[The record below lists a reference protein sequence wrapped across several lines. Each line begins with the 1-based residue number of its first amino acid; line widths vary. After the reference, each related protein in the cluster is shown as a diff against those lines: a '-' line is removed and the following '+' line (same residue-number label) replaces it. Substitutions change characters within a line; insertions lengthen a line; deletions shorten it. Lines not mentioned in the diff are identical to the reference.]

1 MSNEETYDL
10 IAETENFGVHRLE
23 HDGELFYHV
32 ELVNLTLHFTPEEWD
47 EFATLV
53 REASSK

>member
-1 MSNEETYDL
+1 MNNEETYNF

-23 HDGELFYHV
+23 HDDELFYHV
-32 ELVNLTLHFTPEEWD
+32 ELVNLTLHFTTEEWD
-47 EFATLV
+47 EFAILI